1 MSLSVGIVGLPNVGK
16 SSLFQALTA
25 KPVEVANYP
34 FATIDPNV
42 GVVKVP
48 DERLDKLADLFRSK
62 SVVPAIVEFVDIAGL
77 VKGAHEGEGLGNKF
91 LTHIR
96 EVSAIAHVVRCFE
109 NPDIIHVQ
117 NRVNPIEDID
127 TINTELILKD
137 IETLEKHLETIHKDV
152 RAGKK
157 EAIAKE
163 QALLAV
169 KEYFNQG
176 KFAREYF
183 AKFPESAE
191 TTKDLQFLTA
201 KPVIFLLNSDK
212 ESVPDD
218 LKQKIESQGASYLSM
233 NIKDEME
240 AAGLSAKEARELGME
255 SKLPLLIKKAYE
267 ILNLITF
274 LTSGEDESRAW
285 TITRGT
291 KAPQAAGVIHTDFE
305 EKFIKALVISW
316 DKLLEAGNYSEAMLR
331 GWVRTEGREYIVRDG
346 DVIEVKHGA

>member
-16 SSLFQALTA
+16 SSLFRALTA

-42 GVVKVP
+42 GVVKMP
-48 DERLDKLADLFRSK
+48 DERLDKLAAFFHSK
-62 SVVPAIVEFVDIAGL
+62 NIVPAIVEFVDIAGL

-96 EVSAIAHVVRCFE
+96 EVAAIVHVVRCFE
-109 NPDIIHVQ
+109 NPDIIHVE
-117 NRVNPIEDID
+117 NRVNPLEDID

-137 IETLEKHLETIHKDV
+137 IETLEKRLETIHKDV

-157 EAIAKE
+157 EAVVQE
-163 QALLAV
+163 QALAGL

-183 AKFPESAE
+183 EQFPESAE
-191 TTKDLQFLTA
+191 ILKELQFLTA
-201 KPVIFLLNSDK
+201 KPVIFLLNADTEIVSN
-212 ESVPDD
+212 S
-218 LKQKIESQGASYLSM
+218 LKQKIESQGASYLAM
-233 NIKDEME
+233 NIKDEMDM
-240 AAGLSAKEARELGME
+240 AGLSAEEARELGME

-274 LTSGEDESRAW
+274 LTTGEDESRAW
-285 TITRGT
+285 TIARGT
-291 KAPQAAGVIHTDFE
+291 SAPQAAGVIHTDFE
-305 EKFIKALVISW
+305 EKFIKALVIPW
-316 DKLLEAGNYSEAMLR
+316 DKLLETGSYAEAASR
-331 GWVRTEGREYIVRDG
+331 GWVRTEGREYIVQDG
-346 DVIEVKHGA
+346 DVIEVKHAA